1 MSWVDIVTDSRKV
14 MIVDDDPS
22 VREVLKMMLKD
33 FNVLEASDG
42 EEAIQKFMIERPRI
56 VLMDIMMPKVDG
68 VEATKKI
75 KEMEP
80 ETIVVGITAFDQSRK
95 DDLINAGARDVL
107 TKPVTKKKL
116 LKLIGAD
123 S

>member
-1 MSWVDIVTDSRKV
+1 

-33 FNVLEASDG
+33 FNVLEAADG
-42 EEAIQKFMIERPRI
+42 EKAIQKFMVERPRI

-95 DDLINAGARDVL
+95 EDLINAGAKDVL

-116 LKLIGAD
+116 LKLIGAE

>member
-22 VREVLKMMLKD
+22 VREVLKLMLKD

-42 EEAIQKFMIERPRI
+42 EEAIQKFMAERPRI

-68 VEATKKI
+68 VEATRKI
-75 KEMEP
+75 KEIEP
-80 ETIVVGITAFDQSRK
+80 ETLVVGITAFDQTRK
-95 DDLINAGARDVL
+95 EELIRAGAKEVL
-107 TKPVTKKKL
+107 SKPVTKSKL
-116 LKLIGAD
+116 LRILEDI
-123 S
+123 

>member
-22 VREVLKMMLKD
+22 VREILRMMLKD
-33 FNVLEASDG
+33 FNVLEAADG

-56 VLMDIMMPKVDG
+56 VLMDIMMPKIDG
-68 VEATKKI
+68 VEATRKI
-75 KEMEP
+75 KEIEP
-80 ETIVVGITAFDQSRK
+80 ETLVVGITAFDQSRK
-95 DDLINAGARDVL
+95 EELIKAGAKDVL

-116 LKLIGAD
+116 LRIIGAE